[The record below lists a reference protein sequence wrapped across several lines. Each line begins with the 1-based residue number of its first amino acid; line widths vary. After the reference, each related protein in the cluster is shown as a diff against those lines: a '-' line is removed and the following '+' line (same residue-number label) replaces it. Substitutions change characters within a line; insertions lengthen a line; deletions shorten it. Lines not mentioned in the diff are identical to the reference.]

1 MRQAAEVAGFTPA
14 IKKLGGQGNPAQIA
28 SAIEL
33 VLEGLHLNR
42 KLNKDRSARPHALP
56 ELNPMPNVFK
66 YGAWDGTQHVLDVD
80 AESLLDAMSDDLLE
94 EGDLWRALQRL
105 FRQGAQNQDGQQMP
119 GLQDLLQQLRQRR
132 QQQLQNSNLND
143 TLKDV
148 REKLQEIQKTER
160 QGIDNKLSD
169 GRERAEKGEIPEQL
183 QKTMERMAQRAPASS
198 STSCRRTCPARSR
211 GCRTTTSWT
220 PTRARCSRS

>member
-1 MRQAAEVAGFTPA
+1 
-14 IKKLGGQGNPAQIA
+14 
-28 SAIEL
+28 
-33 VLEGLHLNR
+33 
-42 KLNKDRSARPHALP
+42 
-56 ELNPMPNVFK
+56 MPNLFD
-66 YGAWDGTQHVLDVD
+66 YGAWDGTQHVLDLD

-94 EGDLWRALQRL
+94 EGDLWRRAAAAAPPGR
-105 FRQGAQNQDGQQMP
+105 QNQEGQRMP

-132 QQQLQNSNLND
+132 QQQLQHSNLSD

-148 REKLQEIQKTER
+148 REKLQEIQQTER
-160 QGIDNKLSD
+160 QGIDNKLTD
-169 GRERAEKGEIPEQL
+169 GRERAEKGEIRRAAPEDDGAHGAAS
-183 QKTMERMAQRAPASS
+183 TSSS